1 MKSLNDYEDR
11 MIRRQ
16 VTVDPAL
23 KFELSGSEWIN
34 KDQLE
39 NFLVEDIRDIEY
51 DNFTNAMQRLAIHPY
66 SYRLKE
72 YINKFRKP
80 LMSQTTTYDIPQ
92 LQYDKEGRSFIT
104 VYGKLTK

>member
-11 MIRRQ
+11 MIKRQ

-23 KFELSGSEWIN
+23 QLDLSGSDWIN

-39 NFLVEDIRDIEY
+39 NFLVEDIREIEY
-51 DNFTNAMQRLAIHPY
+51 DNFVNTMNRLANHPY

-72 YINKFRKP
+72 FINKFRKP
-80 LMSQTTTYDIPQ
+80 LMAQNISYDIPQ
-92 LQYDKEGRSFIT
+92 LQYDKDGRSFIT
-104 VYGKLTK
+104 IYGE

>member
-16 VTVDPAL
+16 ATVDPAL
-23 KFELSGSEWIN
+23 QLELSGSEWIN

-39 NFLVEDIRDIEY
+39 NFLVEEIRDIEY
-51 DNFTNAMQRLAIHPY
+51 DNFTNAMQRLATHPY

-72 YINKFRKP
+72 YINKYRKP
-80 LMSQTTTYDIPQ
+80 LMSQTTI
-92 LQYDKEGRSFIT
+92 FI
-104 VYGKLTK
+104 VL